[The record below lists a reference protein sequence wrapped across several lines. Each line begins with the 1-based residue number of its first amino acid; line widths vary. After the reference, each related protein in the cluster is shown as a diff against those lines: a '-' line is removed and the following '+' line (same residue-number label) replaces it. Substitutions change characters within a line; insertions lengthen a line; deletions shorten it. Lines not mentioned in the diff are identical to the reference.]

1 MVAAVGS
8 EEFDTE
14 SSEELLSVKPE
25 QATEIQ

>member
-8 EEFDTE
+8 GEFDTA

-25 QATEIQ
+25 QATKIQ